1 MKTPRRSSTSSRSS
15 RRLGACGHLASW
27 GHARATRRSILRLLS
42 PGGVTWV
49 DRRVRPAKDRKDSP
63 RRGGIR
69 VRLDQ
74 GLDQLTFGQA
84 SDSP

>member
-27 GHARATRRSILRLLS
+27 GQARATRRSILRLLS

-49 DRRVRPAKDRKDSP
+49 DRRVRLRKTE
-63 RRGGIR
+63 RTAR
-69 VRLDQ
+69 VAE
-74 GLDQLTFGQA
+74 GFA
-84 SDSP
+84 SDLTKDLTS